1 MLRSR
6 KSSIVV
12 SALLLCVIALPVAAQ
27 DWTQW
32 RGPGRDGVVKGF
44 SIPAAWPKSLK
55 LVWKAPVGAGF
66 SSPVVSQ
73 GKAYA
78 FTRKEEEEVAS
89 ALDLKTGKILWTKS
103 YAVPFAK
110 NQYATQLTSGPRSTP
125 VIHNGRLYTLGVT
138 GILSCFDARSGE
150 LKWRKDF
157 SQYADTSKMFT
168 GAAMSP
174 VVEGRLLIAHVGD
187 DRKGWVIG
195 FDLETGQEK
204 WRWEGDGP
212 GYASPVVVNLDG
224 TRQAITLTDKS
235 AISIAVDSGKLLW
248 SVPFPDEWN
257 ENIITPVIYQNTI
270 LLSGVR
276 KGTLAIKV
284 VKQGDKWTAQQL
296 WHNKDVTMYMSSPV
310 LTGDLLFGLSHKRK
324 GQFFCLDP
332 KTGSVLWATEGREG
346 DNAAVLATG
355 DLIFFLTPD
364 ANLTVAK
371 RSNKK
376 LESIAR
382 YSVADSSTWAH
393 PVLIGK
399 HILVKDD
406 ANLALWSLE

>member
-1 MLRSR
+1 MSR
-6 KSSIVV
+6 FKFSVIVC
-12 SALLLCVIALPVAAQ
+12 ALLYCMASLPVQSQ
-27 DWTQW
+27 DWAQW
-32 RGPGRDGVVKGF
+32 RGPGRDGMVKDF
-44 SIPAAWPKSLK
+44 STPASWPKNLK
-55 LVWKAPVGAGF
+55 LVWKTPVGAGF

-73 GKAYA
+73 GKAYT
-78 FTRKEEEEVAS
+78 FTRKDEQEVAS
-89 ALDLKTGKILWTKS
+89 ALDVKTGKVLWTKS
-103 YAVPFAK
+103 YPVPFTK

-157 SQYADTSKMFT
+157 SSYADTSKMFT

-195 FDLETGQEK
+195 FDLESGQEK

-212 GYASPVVVNLDG
+212 GYASPVVTSLEG
-224 TRQAITLTDKS
+224 TKQAVTLTDKS
-235 AISIAVDSGKLLW
+235 VIGIATDSGKLLW
-248 SVPFPDEWN
+248 SMPFPDEWN
-257 ENIITPVIYQNTI
+257 ENIITPIVYQNSI
-270 LLSGVR
+270 ILSGVR

-284 VKQGDKWTAQQL
+284 AKQGDKWATQQL
-296 WHNKDVTMYMSSPV
+296 WHNKDVAMYMSSPV
-310 LTGDLLFGLSHKRK
+310 LIGDLLFGLSSKRK

-355 DLIFFLTPD
+355 DLIFFLTTD

-371 RSNKK
+371 RSDKK

-393 PVLIGK
+393 PVFMGK
-399 HILVKDD
+399 QVLVKDD
-406 ANLALWSLE
+406 ANLSLWSLE

>member
-1 MLRSR
+1 MSR
-6 KSSIVV
+6 FRNSMIVCF
-12 SALLLCVIALPVAAQ
+12 LLSCIASLPVAAQ
-27 DWTQW
+27 DWAQW
-32 RGPGRDGVVKGF
+32 RGPGRDGVVKDF
-44 SIPAAWPKSLK
+44 SIPANWPKGLK
-55 LVWKAPVGAGF
+55 LVWKTPVGAGF

-73 GKAYA
+73 GKAYT
-78 FTRKEEEEVAS
+78 FTRKDEQEVAS
-89 ALDLKTGKILWTKS
+89 ALDMKTGKVLWTKS
-103 YAVPFAK
+103 YAVPFTK
-110 NQYATQLTSGPRSTP
+110 NQYAVNLTSGPRSTP
-125 VIHNGRLYTLGVT
+125 VVHNGRLYTLGVT
-138 GILSCFDARSGE
+138 GVLSCFDVRNGE

-157 SQYADTSKMFT
+157 SSYADTSKMFT

-174 VVEGRLLIAHVGD
+174 VIEGRLLIAHVGD

-212 GYASPVVVNLDG
+212 GYASPVVVNIEG

-235 AISIAVDSGKLLW
+235 AIGIATDSGKLLW
-248 SVPFPDEWN
+248 SMPFPDEWN
-257 ENIITPVIYQNTI
+257 ENIITPVIYQNSI
-270 LLSGVR
+270 ILSGVR

-284 VKQGDKWTAQQL
+284 IKQGDKWTTQQL

-310 LTGDLLFGLSHKRK
+310 LVGDLLFGLSNKRK

-332 KTGSVLWATEGREG
+332 KTGSVLWTTEGREG
-346 DNAAVLATG
+346 DNASVLTSG
-355 DLIFFLTPD
+355 GLIFLLTTD

-371 RSNKK
+371 SSDKK

-393 PVLIGK
+393 PVFIGRQ
-399 HILVKDD
+399 ILVKDD
-406 ANLALWSLE
+406 SNLALWSLE